1 MECSVDTVKTNED
14 QNVMAR
20 HLCGNFWWELQ
31 TETIIPSLHKLFGL
45 FSISY
50 TGVIAI
56 KNIGI
61 FVYNPPN
68 GWCTTS
74 VHQWFTHS
82 FSMVGC
88 KYSNT

>member
-31 TETIIPSLHKLFGL
+31 TETIIPSLHKLFGV

-50 TGVIAI
+50 TILNYKELQNNFGLTEIVVSYPQAS
-56 KNIGI
+56 
-61 FVYNPPN
+61 
-68 GWCTTS
+68 T
-74 VHQWFTHS
+74 
-82 FSMVGC
+82 
-88 KYSNT
+88 

>member
-50 TGVIAI
+50 TDFCYKELQNNFGLTEIVVSYPQAS
-56 KNIGI
+56 
-61 FVYNPPN
+61 
-68 GWCTTS
+68 T
-74 VHQWFTHS
+74 
-82 FSMVGC
+82 
-88 KYSNT
+88 

>member
-1 MECSVDTVKTNED
+1 MCHCILLCVHYNFINLKIVIVVECSVDTVKTNED

-50 TGVIAI
+50 TD
-56 KNIGI
+56 
-61 FVYNPPN
+61 F
-68 GWCTTS
+68 C
-74 VHQWFTHS
+74 
-82 FSMVGC
+82 
-88 KYSNT
+88 YSQL